1 MADSLRREQVAPE
14 AGTWTDLLT
23 AAGQTVISTVRA
35 SNIGSAKDV
44 IAARIVFAG
53 EAEASKQY
61 IFGAL
66 PLPGGRSYSATE
78 GWTLIADDKIVVRS
92 QKGITAFSA
101 FGVEKG

>member
-1 MADSLRREQVAPE
+1 MADSLRREQVAPA
-14 AGTWTDLLT
+14 AGAWTDLLT

-35 SNIGSAKDV
+35 SNTGTAKDV
-44 IAARIVFAG
+44 IDARIVFAG
-53 EAEASKQY
+53 EAEDPKQY
-61 IFGAL
+61 VMSSM
-66 PLPGGRSYSATE
+66 PLPSGRSYSATE